1 MRSILIKLLPSV
13 IAGLLT
19 VFIPIKN
26 ELFFVGF
33 LVLID
38 WFTGMSVGIKEG
50 TFTSSLAIRK
60 FWVGIGYLLGI
71 LVARS
76 VELYWGVDL
85 IVRSVVAIIAISE
98 IQSLRENVE
107 KLTGMDV
114 LKPVINTFKKRTNGN
129 S

>member
-1 MRSILIKLLPSV
+1 MRSLFIKLLPSI

-33 LVLID
+33 LVTTD
-38 WFTGMSVGIKEG
+38 WLTGMSVGIKEG
-50 TFTSSLAIRK
+50 TFSSSIAIRK
-60 FWVGIGYLLGI
+60 FWVSIGYFLGI

-76 VELYWGVDL
+76 VEIYWGTDL
-85 IVRSVVAIIAISE
+85 IVKAVVAIIAISE

-107 KLTGMDV
+107 KLTGVDV
-114 LKPVINTFKKRTNGN
+114 LKPVVNMFKKKG
-129 S
+129 